1 MRLSL
6 PELPA
11 RHRALVAVTALQA
24 FSGIY
29 FVVDV
34 LGELPELRTEP
45 MHPVMEI
52 VVVAALWFGS
62 ILGAIEIARLLRRN
76 RRIEDRLRAASG
88 AFLDMMED
96 SFARWGLTTSE
107 RDVAL
112 LSLKGLSV
120 AEIAA
125 LRQTRAGTVKAQCAA
140 VYRKAGVGSRSELLG
155 HFVEDLMAGIRFDTP
170 ESGPSRP
177 PAGAR
182 AAGETMV

>member
-11 RHRALVAVTALQA
+11 RHRALIAVTALQA

-34 LGELPELRTEP
+34 LGELPEFRTEP

-52 VVVAALWFGS
+52 VVVAALWLGS

-76 RRIEDRLRAASG
+76 RHMEDRLRVASG
-88 AFLDMMED
+88 AFLDLMED
-96 SFARWGLTTSE
+96 SFTRWGLTASE

-140 VYRKAGVGSRSELLG
+140 VYRKAGVGSRAELLG
-155 HFVEDLMAGIRFDTP
+155 HFIEDLMAGIRFDTP
-170 ESGPSRP
+170 QPESSQP
-177 PAGAR
+177 PA
-182 AAGETMV
+182 AAGPAAATIV